1 MTFMRSR
8 IVLGATAV
16 AVAAFG
22 GFFEG
27 LPDRTLGVRSA
38 EAKDYY
44 TRKRVNG
51 RWITGR
57 FPKDSAGNSTG
68 VKRPSPKLDVLRF
81 SATPPADPEPRP
93 AQASPL
99 ARPAPDASSSAPAPE
114 PLAPPPGSEPLLRLR
129 AALESHARTLATG
142 SLPVP
147 ATDEGATAPVQ
158 PKPTAVSFDLQTGV
172 KRTTFSDGSVLE
184 EEFDIEAMRNQVA
197 AQGNEPRG
205 PETRTAP

>member
-1 MTFMRSR
+1 MMRSR
-8 IVLGATAV
+8 IYLGAAAV

-22 GFFEG
+22 GLLEPS
-27 LPDRTLGVRSA
+27 PDRSLGVRSA
-38 EAKDYY
+38 QAKDYY

-57 FPKDSAGNSTG
+57 FPKNSAG
-68 VKRPSPKLDVLRF
+68 VKRPPKPEVLRF
-81 SATPPADPEPRP
+81 SAAPQPDSPPRSAETPVPAR
-93 AQASPL
+93 QASE
-99 ARPAPDASSSAPAPE
+99 AFSPAAGPE
-114 PLAPPPGSEPLLRLR
+114 PLAPPPGNGPLLRLR
-129 AALESHARTLATG
+129 AALESYARTLATG
-142 SLPVP
+142 ILPVP

-205 PETRTAP
+205 PETRRAP

>member
-8 IVLGATAV
+8 ISLGATAF

-38 EAKDYY
+38 EARDYY

-57 FPKDSAGNSTG
+57 FPKDSAGKSTG
-68 VKRPSPKLDVLRF
+68 VKRPSPKPDVLRF

-142 SLPVP
+142 SLSAAP
-147 ATDEGATAPVQ
+147 AEDGAGSPAS
-158 PKPTAVSFDLQTGV
+158 PKPRAVSFDLQTGV

-184 EEFDIEAMRNQVA
+184 EEFDIEAMRQVA
-197 AQGNEPRG
+197 TQGNEPRG